1 MLGKIAKHTVKTRGM
16 KPLSLAP
23 YHRSIRTL
31 DGIGP
36 KTAQALGQLCHGERI
51 LNLLLHRPVDG
62 VDRGYTPTISAAIDG
77 RVATITGVVKKVNFS
92 GRRGVPHK
100 IIIEDDS
107 AALTLVYFKG
117 SRQWIEDTY
126 PIGAEITISGMLE
139 SWQNNKQMVHPDY
152 AIKPSETVEIP
163 AFQPIYPL
171 TKGVTQK
178 TIAKAISAALKG
190 ITAMPEW
197 IDPPLLQQEKWPNFD
212 AAITRLHTPTSP
224 RDIDL
229 QNPSRRRLAYD
240 ECLATQAAMILTRT
254 HHKKD
259 RGFAHDFD
267 SGLRDKALKILPY
280 HLTPAQQKTMAEVD
294 KDMQSGD
301 RMLRLIQGDVGSGKT
316 VLAFLAAL
324 NSIACNKQASIMTP
338 TAILAAQHFE
348 TLSPLCDQLGIK
360 TVLLTGADK
369 GKIKTEKCDDIA
381 TGKAQLVIGTH
392 ALFQDKITFND
403 MGLVVIDEQHR
414 FGVHQRIAL
423 SDKGQ
428 NTDILVMTAT
438 PIPRTLTLAAYGHMD
453 VSRLEGKPPGR
464 KDVDTRLV
472 STDRLSEIV
481 EGLKRKIN
489 AGEQA
494 YWVCPLVEETE
505 KSDLAAAEE
514 RAALLRQIFGD
525 QCALIHGR
533 MKADEKDAVM
543 TDFSAGKTSLLVSTT
558 VIEVGV
564 DIPNATAIVIE
575 HAERF
580 GLAQLHQLR
589 GRVGRG
595 DKPSSCLLV
604 YDGALSETAKE
615 RLQIMRR
622 SNDGFVIAEKDL
634 ELRGAGEVLGTRQSG
649 LPHFMIAN
657 LNEDQDLLAIAASQ
671 AELVIQKDP
680 YLKSSQG
687 DGLRHLLYLFNKDEA
702 FATLKSG

>member
-1 MLGKIAKHTVKTRGM
+1 MIGKIAKTRLKTSVM

-36 KTAQALGQLCHGERI
+36 KTAKAISDLCGGERM

-62 VDRGYTPTISAAIDG
+62 IDRSYSPTTRDAVDG
-77 RVATITGVVKKVNFS
+77 RVATLQVSVIKHVFS

-100 IIIEDDS
+100 IITEDDTGP
-107 AALTLVYFKG
+107 LTLIYFKG
-117 SRQWIEDTY
+117 ARDWLEKTY
-126 PIGAEITISGMLE
+126 PIGAKLTVSGMIE
-139 SWQNNKQMVHPDY
+139 SWQGQKQMVHPDF
-152 AIKPSETVEIP
+152 AAPEGETITIP
-163 AFQPIYPL
+163 PFQPVYPL

-178 TIAKAISAALKG
+178 TLSKAISAALA
-190 ITAMPEW
+190 TLSPLPEW
-197 IDPPLLQQEKWPNFD
+197 IDTHLLAQEKWPD
-212 AAITRLHTPTSP
+212 MSTAITNLHAPKEAQ
-224 RDIDL
+224 DIDL

-240 ECLATQAAMILTRT
+240 EILSSQSAMILTRT

-259 RGFAHDFD
+259 KGFTFTGDPE
-267 SGLRDKALKILPY
+267 LRKNALALLPY
-280 HLTPAQQKTMAEVD
+280 TLTTAQQKCLMEVD
-294 KDMQSGD
+294 QDMQSGD

-316 VLAFLAAL
+316 ILAFLAAL
-324 NSIACNKQASIMTP
+324 NCVSCNKQASIMAP
-338 TAILAAQHFE
+338 TAILATQHHQS
-348 TLSPLCDQLGIK
+348 LAPLCRDLGIEI
-360 TVLLTGADK
+360 TLLTGADK
-369 GKIKTEKCDDIA
+369 GKIRKKKLEAIS
-381 TGKAQLVIGTH
+381 TGKAQLIIGTH
-392 ALFQDKITFND
+392 ALFQDKIVFDNL
-403 MGLVVIDEQHR
+403 GFVVIDEQHR
-414 FGVHQRIAL
+414 FGVHQRLAL
-423 SDKGQ
+423 SDKGKD
-428 NTDILVMTAT
+428 TDILVMTAT

-464 KDVDTRLV
+464 KDVDTRLI
-472 STDRLSEIV
+472 STDRMAELV
-481 EGLKRKIN
+481 DGLKRKLA

-514 RAALLRQIFGD
+514 RHALLQQFFGD

-533 MKADEKDAVM
+533 MKAEEKDAVM
-543 TDFSAGKTSLLVSTT
+543 AGFSSGKTRLLVATT

-564 DIPNATAIVIE
+564 NVPNATVIVIE

-595 DKPSSCLLV
+595 DKASSCLLL
-604 YDGALSETAKE
+604 YNGKLSETAKE

-649 LPHFMIAN
+649 LPRFLIAN
-657 LNEDQDLLAIAASQ
+657 MNEDIDLFAIARSQ
-671 AELVIQKDP
+671 AEMVIQKDP
-680 YLKSSQG
+680 YLKTAAG
-687 DGLRHLLYLFNKDEA
+687 DSLRHLLYLYGKDEA
-702 FATLKSG
+702 VMTLRSG